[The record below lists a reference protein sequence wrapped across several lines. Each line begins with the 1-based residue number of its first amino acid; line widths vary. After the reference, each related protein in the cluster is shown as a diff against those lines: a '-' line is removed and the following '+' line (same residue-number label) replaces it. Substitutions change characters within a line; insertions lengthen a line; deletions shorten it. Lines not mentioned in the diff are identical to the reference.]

1 MSDRENNVRPL
12 CGETRLRCPL
22 YKARGWLHFAWAC
35 LLAAAV
41 ASPAAAQGELFT
53 VARVRYA
60 GGGDWYNDP
69 SAIPNL
75 LSFMAEHT
83 NVRVASDQVVVGIMD
98 EKLFSYPVLYLTGHG
113 RISFSPQEVERL
125 RHYLTHGGFL
135 YADDDYG
142 MDSFFRAEM
151 AKVFPGKRFVELPFS
166 HEIYHIH
173 FDFPQGLPK
182 THEHDGKPPQGFG
195 LFCEGRLVVFYTY
208 ETNISDGWV
217 DPEVHGDPPEKR
229 LEALQMGTNIMIYAL
244 TH

>member
-1 MSDRENNVRPL
+1 MTWRNL
-12 CGETRLRCPL
+12 
-22 YKARGWLHFAWAC
+22 AWAC
-35 LLAAAV
+35 LLVAIV
-41 ASPAAAQGELFT
+41 ASSAAAQGELFT
-53 VARVRYA
+53 IARVRYA

-75 LSFMAEHT
+75 LKFMAEHT

-113 RISFSPQEVERL
+113 RISLSPQEVERL
-125 RHYLTHGGFL
+125 RHYLMHGGFL

-151 AKVFPGKRFVELPFS
+151 AKVFPDKRFVELPFS

-195 LFCEGRLVVFYTY
+195 LFHEGRLVVFYTY

>member
-1 MSDRENNVRPL
+1 MNKNRRTPRLQRALYQPRTPRVS
-12 CGETRLRCPL
+12 RLRGWAPL
-22 YKARGWLHFAWAC
+22 ACVLACGWC
-35 LLAAAV
+35 LAAL
-41 ASPAAAQGELFT
+41 AQGEAFT
-53 VARVRYA
+53 IARVRYA

-75 LSFMAEHT
+75 LKFMGEQT
-83 NVRVASDQVVVGIMD
+83 NVRVARDQVVVSIMD

-113 RISFSPQEVERL
+113 RIVFSPQEVERL

-142 MDSFFRAEM
+142 MDSFFRSEM
-151 AKVFPGKRFVELPFS
+151 AKVFPDKRLVELPFS
-166 HEIYHIH
+166 HEIYHMH
-173 FDFPQGLPK
+173 FHFPQGLPK
-182 THEHDGKPPQGFG
+182 IHEHDGKPPQGFG
-195 LFCEGRLVVFYTY
+195 LFHEGRLVVYYTY

-229 LEALQMGTNIMIYAL
+229 LEALQMGTNIMLYAL

>member
-1 MSDRENNVRPL
+1 MNKRIRRSPKLQKAMRHPCAPEVWGRML
-12 CGETRLRCPL
+12 LMCALAWCG
-22 YKARGWLHFAWAC
+22 Y
-35 LLAAAV
+35 
-41 ASPAAAQGELFT
+41 SPVLAQGEAFT
-53 VARVRYA
+53 IARVRYA

-75 LSFMAEHT
+75 LRFMGEQT
-83 NVRVASDQVVVGIMD
+83 NVRVARDQVVVGIMD
-98 EKLFSYPVLYLTGHG
+98 EKLFSFPVLYLTGHG
-113 RISFSPQEVERL
+113 RISFSTQEVERL

-142 MDSFFRAEM
+142 MDSFFRREI
-151 AKVFPGKRFVELPFS
+151 AKVFPDKRLVELPFS
-166 HEIYHIH
+166 HELYHIH

-182 THEHDGKPPQGFG
+182 IHEHDGKPPRGFG
-195 LFCEGRLVVFYTY
+195 LFHEGRLVVYYTY

-217 DPEVHGDPPEKR
+217 DPEVHGDPAEKR